1 MRLGKEAMEALKAEI
16 TGELKA
22 GDSLVVAG
30 AVALE
35 GTKRLAKIEYEELR
49 AYFSEG
55 FLKEASRVQELYGV
69 GEDAAGSESWK
80 LAEQAGAN
88 ALYACGS
95 GGILTA
101 LRKMAEAAEVGL
113 TIDLRK
119 IPIRQ
124 ETIELFERY
133 DLNPYKIL
141 SQGAILIGISGGEG
155 LVQELK
161 TKGIPAAVIG
171 QATDGNDRLL
181 YSGENVRYLERP
193 VKDEMEK
200 RKWRRANGETEHCTS

>member
-1 MRLGKEAMEALKAEI
+1 MRLGKEAMDALRAEI
-16 TGELKA
+16 TGELKVN
-22 GDSLVVAG
+22 DTLVVAG
-30 AVALE
+30 AIALE
-35 GTKRLAKIEYEELR
+35 GTKRLVKMEYEALR
-49 AYFSEG
+49 EYFSES
-55 FLKEASRVQELYGV
+55 FLLEASRVQELYGT
-69 GEDAAGSESWK
+69 GENAVESEAWK
-80 LAEQAGAN
+80 LAEKAGAS

-95 GGILTA
+95 SGILAA
-101 LRKMAEAAEVGL
+101 LWKMAEAAEVGL
-113 TIDLRK
+113 TVDLRK

-141 SQGAILIGISGGEG
+141 SQGAILIGISSGEG

-161 TKGIPAAVIG
+161 NRGIAAAVIG

-193 VKDEMEK
+193 TKDEMEK
-200 RKWRRANGETEHCTS
+200 RKWRRSSIFR

>member
-1 MRLGKEAMEALKAEI
+1 MKLGKEAMDALRAEI

-22 GDSLVVAG
+22 GDSLIVAG
-30 AVALE
+30 AIALE
-35 GTKRLAKIEYEELR
+35 GTKRLAKIEYESLKI
-49 AYFSEG
+49 YFSES
-55 FLKEASRVQELYGV
+55 FLKEASRIQDLYGV
-69 GEDAAGSESWK
+69 GNLPEESESWK
-80 LAEQAGAN
+80 IAESAGAN

-95 GGILTA
+95 GGILAA
-101 LRKMAEAAEVGL
+101 LWKMAEASEVGL

-124 ETIELFERY
+124 ETIEIFERY

-161 TKGIPAAVIG
+161 NKGIPAAVIG

-193 VKDEMEK
+193 TKDEMEK
-200 RKWRRANGETEHCTS
+200 RKWRRANGEIEHCTS